1 MMKIPF
7 YQVDAFS
14 RKIFGGNPAAV
25 CPLESWPADE
35 ILQNI
40 AAENNLSETAFF
52 VQRSKGRYKLRWFTP
67 TVEVDLCGHA
77 TLASAFI
84 IFSFVDRSLTSVDFE
99 TASGP
104 LSVAKS
110 GELLSLNFP
119 ARKPVPAEASPILS
133 QALGTEPLEVLKAR
147 DLLAVFKDESTIKNM
162 IPDFDKLKQIREILG
177 IIVTAPVRSRILC
190 RDFSRRTPASLK
202 IRLQAHRIARLF
214 HIGPIVSRKT
224 NCTLFNYRSVAVNCS
239 VRMWE
244 IVCEFQGMRLSMPK
258 ENCIYSSLSK
268 RSRGPRQQ
276 AASISFAIGQ
286 LY

>member
-14 RKIFGGNPAAV
+14 SKIFGGNPAAV

-52 VQRSKGRYKLRWFTP
+52 VQRSKGQYKLRWFTP

-77 TLASAFI
+77 TLASAFV
-84 IFSFVDRSLTSVDFE
+84 IFSFIERSLSSVDFE

-119 ARKPVPAEASPILS
+119 ARKPAPAEASPILS

-147 DLLAVFKDESTIKNM
+147 DLLAVFKDESTIRNM
-162 IPDFDKLKQIREILG
+162 IPDFDKLKQIRDVLG
-177 IIVTAPVRSRILC
+177 IIVTAPGEKS
-190 RDFSRRTPASLK
+190 DF
-202 IRLQAHRIARLF
+202 
-214 HIGPIVSRKT
+214 VSRFFAPNAGIPEDPVT
-224 NCTLFNYRSVAVNCS
+224 GSAHCTLIPYWSGRLKKNHLHA
-239 VRMWE
+239 
-244 IVCEFQGMRLSMPK
+244 FQV
-258 ENCIYSSLSK
+258 SK
-268 RSRGPRQQ
+268 RGGELFCENAGDRVRISGN
-276 AASISFAIGQ
+276 AA
-286 LY
+286 LYAKGELYL

>member
-1 MMKIPF
+1 MKIPL

-35 ILQNI
+35 MLQNI

-52 VQRSKGRYKLRWFTP
+52 VQSSKGRYKLRWVTP

-84 IFSFVDRSLTSVDFE
+84 IFSFIDRSLSSVEFE

-104 LSVAKS
+104 LSVTKS

-119 ARKPVPAEASPILS
+119 ARRPVPAEASPILS
-133 QALGTEPLEVLKAR
+133 QALGTESLEVLKAR

-162 IPDFDKLKQIREILG
+162 IPDFDKLRQIRDVLG
-177 IIVTAPVRSRILC
+177 IIVTAPGEKS
-190 RDFSRRTPASLK
+190 DF
-202 IRLQAHRIARLF
+202 
-214 HIGPIVSRKT
+214 VSRFFAPNAGIPEDPVT
-224 NCTLFNYRSVAVNCS
+224 GSSHCTLIPYWADRLKKNHLHA
-239 VRMWE
+239 
-244 IVCEFQGMRLSMPK
+244 FQ
-258 ENCIYSSLSK
+258 LSK
-268 RSRGPRQQ
+268 RGGEIFWENAGDRVR
-276 AASISFAIGQ
+276 ISGKGAP
-286 LY
+286 YAKR

>member
-177 IIVTAPVRSRILC
+177 IIVTAPGEKS
-190 RDFSRRTPASLK
+190 DF
-202 IRLQAHRIARLF
+202 
-214 HIGPIVSRKT
+214 VSRFFAPNAGIPEDPVT
-224 NCTLFNYRSVAVNCS
+224 GSSHCTLIPYWADRLKKNQLHA
-239 VRMWE
+239 
-244 IVCEFQGMRLSMPK
+244 FQ
-258 ENCIYSSLSK
+258 LSK
-268 RSRGPRQQ
+268 RGGELFCENVGDRVRISGN
-276 AASISFAIGQ
+276 AA
-286 LY
+286 LYAKGELYL